1 MKRKANKEKMKICL
15 VGSSG
20 GHLTHLYMLKPFWK
34 DKDRFWVG
42 MKFRCKITGE
52 DGNTVYTNVVTAEK
66 KNEIIIKNQPQ
77 DVKGEIGEKLTLDV
91 QADGVTSYQ
100 WQYSTD
106 GKNFYAWSWVAG
118 YDKARMQFELTEG
131 RNGMKFRCKLTGEDG
146 KIVYTKTVS
155 ALHINYEE
163 WETPIL

>member
-1 MKRKANKEKMKICL
+1 MTQWGQAPLNSEGR
-15 VGSSG
+15 
-20 GHLTHLYMLKPFWK
+20 
-34 DKDRFWVG
+34 VG

-146 KIVYTKTVS
+146 KIIYTKTVS

>member
-1 MKRKANKEKMKICL
+1 MTQWGQSPLNSEGR
-15 VGSSG
+15 
-20 GHLTHLYMLKPFWK
+20 
-34 DKDRFWVG
+34 VG

-77 DVKGEIGEKLTLDV
+77 DVKGGIGEKLTLDV

-131 RNGMKFRCKLTGEDG
+131 RVGMKFRCKLT
-146 KIVYTKTVS
+146 
-155 ALHINYEE
+155 
-163 WETPIL
+163 

>member
-1 MKRKANKEKMKICL
+1 MEVLAIERL
-15 VGSSG
+15 Q
-20 GHLTHLYMLKPFWK
+20 
-34 DKDRFWVG
+34 
-42 MKFRCKITGE
+42 
-52 DGNTVYTNVVTAEK
+52 K

-131 RNGMKFRCKLTGEDG
+131 RNGMKFRCKLTGEDA